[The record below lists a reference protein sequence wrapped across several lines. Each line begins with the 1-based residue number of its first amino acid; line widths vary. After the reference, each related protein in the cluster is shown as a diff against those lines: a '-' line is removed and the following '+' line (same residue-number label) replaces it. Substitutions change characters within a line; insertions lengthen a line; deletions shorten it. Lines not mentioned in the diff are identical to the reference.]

1 MEYDHSMVFSGQVM
15 DYDHSMVWS
24 GQVMDY
30 ESIIGLEAMYCIS
43 EWKEKWNAEN
53 LPSNISTMFGSN
65 LSIGMWS
72 NI

>member
-43 EWKEKWNAEN
+43 E
-53 LPSNISTMFGSN
+53 
-65 LSIGMWS
+65 
-72 NI
+72 